1 MSDQDLYIEL
11 DEQDTEGHGSLPR
24 ISSDDES
31 WLRDRLGGAPGSGRI
46 VLKAS
51 DEDVE
56 GHATSDR
63 LTLTLL
69 AFDGEDDTE
78 GHAIAVHFPTRE
90 SADAFRRR
98 LLLSGA
104 LAGSLVVGS
113 AIGLGLSS
121 TSNEAPAGVTSGAA
135 AAVGMDWTQT
145 ERPGQASAGSTTGA
159 GEDATGPAIG
169 GPIPR

>member
-1 MSDQDLYIEL
+1 MSDQNLYIEL

-31 WLRDRLGGAPGSGRI
+31 WLRDRLGGTQGSGRI

-51 DEDVE
+51 DDDVE
-56 GHATSDR
+56 GHAASD
-63 LTLTLL
+63 TLTLL

-78 GHAIAVHFPTRE
+78 GHAISIHFPTRD

-113 AIGLGLSS
+113 AVGMGLSS
-121 TSNEAPAGVTSGAA
+121 MSNEAPAGVSSGAA
-135 AAVGMDWTQT
+135 AAVGMDWTQV
-145 ERPGQASAGSTTGA
+145 ERPAQSTGGSTAGA
-159 GEDATGPAIG
+159 DDDATGPGIG

>member
-24 ISSDDES
+24 ISLDDES
-31 WLRDRLGGAPGSGRI
+31 WLRDRLGGTPGSGRV

-51 DEDVE
+51 EDDVE
-56 GHATSDR
+56 GHGAST
-63 LTLTLL
+63 TLRLL

-78 GHAIAVHFPTRE
+78 GHAISVHFPTRD

-104 LAGSLVVGS
+104 LAGSIVLGS
-113 AIGLGLSS
+113 AVGMGLSS
-121 TSNEAPAGVTSGAA
+121 TSNEAPAGVSSGAA
-135 AAVGMDWTQT
+135 AAVGMDWTQV
-145 ERPGQASAGSTTGA
+145 ERPAQSTAGSTAGA
-159 GEDATGPAIG
+159 DEDATGPGIG
-169 GPIPR
+169 GPTPR